1 MSIFPPEFIQSI
13 YKSGRS
19 TWIGFVVVIIV
30 ALISAIVV
38 NQVFGPLT
46 ADRDVINYIL
56 LLIVSLAAGLLI
68 FGFRVYNSRIRETI
82 ADGRHLPDKLNRYRS
97 AIAVYLVI
105 CTFPIFIALLGFV
118 FTGNLYIFVVIAM
131 CFGAILM
138 KAPSRS
144 RVISELQLTSTE
156 KKEFAE

>member
-1 MSIFPPEFIQSI
+1 MSIFPPEFVQSI

-19 TWIGFVVVIIV
+19 TWIGFVVVNSV
-30 ALISAIVV
+30 SLISAIIV

-46 ADRDVINYIL
+46 DDREVVNFIL
-56 LLIVSLAAGLLI
+56 LLVVSLAIGLLI
-68 FGFRVYNSRIRETI
+68 FGFRIYNSRIRETI
-82 ADGRHLPDKLNRYRS
+82 TESRHLPDKLNRYRS
-97 AIAVYLVI
+97 AIAVFLVI
-105 CTFPIFIALLGFV
+105 CTLPIFFALLGYV

-138 KAPSRS
+138 KAPTRT
-144 RVISELQLTSTE
+144 RVISELQFTSNE